1 MVDKDR
7 IAGAAKKAAGAV
19 QKTAGKA
26 LGDRKMEGEGRAKE
40 AEGDVQNT
48 IGGIKDKAREILHEK

>member
-7 IAGAAKKAAGAV
+7 VEGAAKKATGAIK
-19 QKTAGKA
+19 KTAGKV

-48 IGGIKDKAREILHEK
+48 IGGAKDKVREILHEK